1 MKDIASYFWPQTLE
15 ILHSSYNSDAK
26 VIRYMGSTR
35 LLVKGS
41 IQAGPYITNMLS
53 RAMKEF
59 KILERK
65 TLSSFLM
72 LGLGGATT
80 PKLLLNR
87 YPDMHTTVVE
97 IDPEI
102 IRIARKYFDL
112 GVLPHTRIICDN
124 ARKFVHSGSRGGKR
138 YDLIQID
145 LYIGRDVPD
154 FVLSRDFIH
163 SVLGLLSPTGEL
175 FINYDVDAGYEEKW
189 VKLYS
194 LLKSQFQDVSF
205 IKIEHNILFHAR
217 VE

>member
-15 ILHSSYNSDAK
+15 ILHSSYNPDAK
-26 VIRYMGSTR
+26 VIRYMGSVR

-41 IQAGPYITNMLS
+41 IQAGPFITNMLL
-53 RAMKEF
+53 RAMKKF
-59 KILERK
+59 NILERK

-80 PKLLLNR
+80 PKLLLDR
-87 YPDMHTTVVE
+87 YPDMHTTIVE

-112 GVLPHTRIICDN
+112 DMLPHTRIICDD
-124 ARKFVHSGSRGGKR
+124 ARTFIRSSQGNGKR

-154 FVLSRDFIH
+154 FVLSPDFIRGI
-163 SVLGLLSPTGEL
+163 SGLLGPTGEL

-189 VKLYS
+189 VKLHS
-194 LLKSQFQDVSF
+194 LLTMQFRDVSY

-217 VE
+217 V